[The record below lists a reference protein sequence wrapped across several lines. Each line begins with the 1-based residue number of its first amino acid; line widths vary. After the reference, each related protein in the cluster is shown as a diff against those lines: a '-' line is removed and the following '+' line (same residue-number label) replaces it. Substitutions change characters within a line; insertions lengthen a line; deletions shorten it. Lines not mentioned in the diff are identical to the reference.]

1 MTLSIAP
8 EWTDN
13 LDLSQES
20 SLNPGFLIGW
30 TMQPL
35 RTKKKVNSSLFTVA
49 LIHISPVMSSQGW
62 SCQVKSSPVAVAP
75 YLNKYINAIHE
86 VPPSSV
92 SPSTETPTPSTVT
105 KVLTSTSPTPEGAPG
120 GSNVTST
127 SAQEADLAV
136 TVVPIVIVCALIG
149 LGGLGAWLFR
159 RRLFKY
165 RMKTTTKDDLRKQ
178 SGSGGTILEDSMAL
192 QHWRGPRAHSN
203 RYEGWDRE
211 TSSITQTPSGGP
223 QPPGKLAD
231 RWEFPRHR
239 LKVFNIL
246 GEGCFGQVWR
256 CEAQDIDGTEGTS
269 VVAVK
274 TLKENA
280 NEKER
285 SDLVQELQV
294 MKMLEP
300 HPNVV
305 RLLGC
310 CTEKDPLFVIMEF
323 VPHGKLQSFLRSS
336 RAERFYGNLHGPS
349 NTLTSRDLTT
359 FVYQVARGMEFLS
372 AKGVSLTLL

>member
-1 MTLSIAP
+1 MHSVPPSELVITVTI
-8 EWTDN
+8 N
-13 LDLSQES
+13 IVSQ
-20 SLNPGFLIGW
+20 
-30 TMQPL
+30 
-35 RTKKKVNSSLFTVA
+35 
-49 LIHISPVMSSQGW
+49 
-62 SCQVKSSPVAVAP
+62 
-75 YLNKYINAIHE
+75 E

-92 SPSTETPTPSTVT
+92 SPSTETPITSTVT
-105 KVLTSTSPTPEGAPG
+105 KVLTSTSPTPEGAAG

-165 RMKTTTKDDLRKQ
+165 RMKTTTKDDLFENVYAELKDFATPCEFDDQEDKLLRAQIISGVNSHSRKQ
-178 SGSGGTILEDSMAL
+178 SGSGGTILEDPMAL

-211 TSSITQTPSGGP
+211 TSSITQTPSSGP

-256 CEAQDIDGTEGTS
+256 CEAQDIDGLS
-269 VVAVK
+269 V
-274 TLKENA
+274 L
-280 NEKER
+280 
-285 SDLVQELQV
+285 
-294 MKMLEP
+294 
-300 HPNVV
+300 
-305 RLLGC
+305 
-310 CTEKDPLFVIMEF
+310 
-323 VPHGKLQSFLRSS
+323 
-336 RAERFYGNLHGPS
+336 
-349 NTLTSRDLTT
+349 
-359 FVYQVARGMEFLS
+359 FLS
-372 AKGVSLTLL
+372 DFFFLHCMSPAT

>member
-1 MTLSIAP
+1 MLGAP
-8 EWTDN
+8 PSRENID
-13 LDLSQES
+13 QH
-20 SLNPGFLIGW
+20 F
-30 TMQPL
+30 
-35 RTKKKVNSSLFTVA
+35 SLF
-49 LIHISPVMSSQGW
+49 
-62 SCQVKSSPVAVAP
+62 
-75 YLNKYINAIHE
+75 
-86 VPPSSV
+86 
-92 SPSTETPTPSTVT
+92 
-105 KVLTSTSPTPEGAPG
+105 
-120 GSNVTST
+120 
-127 SAQEADLAV
+127 
-136 TVVPIVIVCALIG
+136 
-149 LGGLGAWLFR
+149 
-159 RRLFKY
+159 
-165 RMKTTTKDDLRKQ
+165 
-178 SGSGGTILEDSMAL
+178 
-192 QHWRGPRAHSN
+192 
-203 RYEGWDRE
+203 
-211 TSSITQTPSGGP
+211 
-223 QPPGKLAD
+223 
-231 RWEFPRHR
+231 
-239 LKVFNIL
+239 
-246 GEGCFGQVWR
+246 
-256 CEAQDIDGTEGTS
+256 GTEGTS

-372 AKGVSLTLL
+372 AKGSETEHNDEDNNDITYDDIDLVDLITVDPSEVGFVELESTTNQEATSVLVPPNQTNIHTSSMLSRPAQSPLPSTSAVLNSAESPIHPANDKLRGCIRVRRREVPSPPPDNQTNIDCLQLASHAPTSNHRVTRSLASQYQDKGFSI

>member
-1 MTLSIAP
+1 MEDIDRG
-8 EWTDN
+8 EKI
-13 LDLSQES
+13 
-20 SLNPGFLIGW
+20 PGTW
-30 TMQPL
+30 
-35 RTKKKVNSSLFTVA
+35 
-49 LIHISPVMSSQGW
+49 
-62 SCQVKSSPVAVAP
+62 KSETAG
-75 YLNKYINAIHE
+75 L
-86 VPPSSV
+86 
-92 SPSTETPTPSTVT
+92 PSTPS
-105 KVLTSTSPTPEGAPG
+105 
-120 GSNVTST
+120 
-127 SAQEADLAV
+127 
-136 TVVPIVIVCALIG
+136 I
-149 LGGLGAWLFR
+149 
-159 RRLFKY
+159 
-165 RMKTTTKDDLRKQ
+165 
-178 SGSGGTILEDSMAL
+178 
-192 QHWRGPRAHSN
+192 
-203 RYEGWDRE
+203 
-211 TSSITQTPSGGP
+211 GP

-372 AKGVSLTLL
+372 AKGVSLTSL

>member
-1 MTLSIAP
+1 MHSVPPSELVITVTI
-8 EWTDN
+8 N
-13 LDLSQES
+13 IVSQ
-20 SLNPGFLIGW
+20 
-30 TMQPL
+30 
-35 RTKKKVNSSLFTVA
+35 
-49 LIHISPVMSSQGW
+49 
-62 SCQVKSSPVAVAP
+62 
-75 YLNKYINAIHE
+75 E

-92 SPSTETPTPSTVT
+92 SPSTETPTTSTVT

-178 SGSGGTILEDSMAL
+178 SGSGGTILEDPMAL

-211 TSSITQTPSGGP
+211 TSSITQTPSSGP

-256 CEAQDIDGTEGTS
+256 CEAQDIDAHE
-269 VVAVK
+269 
-274 TLKENA
+274 
-280 NEKER
+280 
-285 SDLVQELQV
+285 
-294 MKMLEP
+294 
-300 HPNVV
+300 
-305 RLLGC
+305 
-310 CTEKDPLFVIMEF
+310 
-323 VPHGKLQSFLRSS
+323 
-336 RAERFYGNLHGPS
+336 
-349 NTLTSRDLTT
+349 
-359 FVYQVARGMEFLS
+359 
-372 AKGVSLTLL
+372 TLLDPRFKRHGFTDEKKYNTTYTSLRQKVCRIYIEVEDSAEPIPPMQPNNSTFTSSS